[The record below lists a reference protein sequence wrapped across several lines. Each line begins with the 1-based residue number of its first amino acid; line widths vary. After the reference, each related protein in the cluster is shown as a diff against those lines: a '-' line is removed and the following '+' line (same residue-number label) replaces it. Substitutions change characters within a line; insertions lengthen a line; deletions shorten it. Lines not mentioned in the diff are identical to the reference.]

1 MRKEGEMSDDTK
13 LSGWEKAALVLSMM
27 GQILSIFL
35 WYVGRDADLS
45 VALPA
50 LKVVFGIA
58 GAVAL
63 DLVVV
68 TTTMG
73 RRGGRQSGWG
83 ALTIVAAAVFSAA
96 IALDAAGGP
105 TLGAWNHI
113 SYPVVIV
120 LFAQH
125 LAAPKAVRAQSPVDT
140 SRNWL
145 VEPGALTYYPDG
157 IEQPIEQPTITTVA
171 PPQLPEQPVVASVS
185 DQVDI
190 VQLRDVQRLSFAQI
204 GAQLGITRQAAQK
217 RYEKA
222 KV

>member
-1 MRKEGEMSDDTK
+1 MTDDTK

-73 RRGGRQSGWG
+73 RRGGRQSRWG

-125 LAAPKAVRAQSPVDT
+125 LAAPKVAQRQAPAQPHVDM

-145 VEPGALTYYPDG
+145 AESGVLTYYPEG
-157 IEQPIEQPTITTVA
+157 IEQPLEQPTITTVA
-171 PPQLPEQPVVASVS
+171 PPQLPEQPKVATTPE
-185 DQVDI
+185 QVDI
-190 VQLRDVQRLSFAQI
+190 VQMRDSQRLSFADI
-204 GAQLGITRQAAQK
+204 GMQLGISRQAAQK

-222 KV
+222 KA

>member
-1 MRKEGEMSDDTK
+1 MITDDTK
-13 LSGWEKAALVLSMM
+13 LTTWEKAALVLSMM

-45 VALPA
+45 VAMPW
-50 LKVVFGIA
+50 LKVGFGIA
-58 GAVAL
+58 GAIAL

-73 RRGGRQSGWG
+73 RRAGRQSWWG
-83 ALTIVAAAVFSAA
+83 ALTILAAAVFSAA

-125 LAAPKAVRAQSPVDT
+125 LAAPKVDNRRQAVDGEVVTTLTPS
-140 SRNWL
+140 
-145 VEPGALTYYPDG
+145 EPIALP
-157 IEQPIEQPTITTVA
+157 
-171 PPQLPEQPVVASVS
+171 L
-185 DQVDI
+185 DI
-190 VQLRDVQRLSFAQI
+190 VHMHDTEGLSFRAI
-204 GAQLGITRQAAQK
+204 GAQLGISGQAAQK

-222 KV
+222 IS

>member
-1 MRKEGEMSDDTK
+1 VIDDT
-13 LSGWEKAALVLSMM
+13 LTRTEKAALVLSMM

-58 GAVAL
+58 GAIAL

-73 RRGGRQSGWG
+73 RRAGRQSWWG

-125 LAAPKAVRAQSPVDT
+125 LAAPKVDSRHQAVDATLTADRK
-140 SRNWL
+140 WL
-145 VEPGALTYYPDG
+145 VEPGVLAYYPDG
-157 IEQPIEQPTITTVA
+157 IPLPVDAAPVEVVTTLTAPAPVA
-171 PPQLPEQPVVASVS
+171 LPL
-185 DQVDI
+185 DI
-190 VQLRDVQRLSFAQI
+190 VQLHDNEGLSFADI
-204 GAQLGITRQAAQK
+204 GAQLGISRQAAQK

-222 KV
+222 RSEG

>member
-1 MRKEGEMSDDTK
+1 MIDDT
-13 LSGWEKAALVLSMM
+13 LTRTEKAALVLSMM

-58 GAVAL
+58 GAIAL

-73 RRGGRQSGWG
+73 RRAGRQSWWG
-83 ALTIVAAAVFSAA
+83 ALTILAAAVFSAA

-125 LAAPKAVRAQSPVDT
+125 LAAPKVDRHATTMPPAVDT
-140 SRNWL
+140 PL
-145 VEPGALTYYPDG
+145 
-157 IEQPIEQPTITTVA
+157 ITTVA
-171 PPQLPEQPVVASVS
+171 PIALPL
-185 DQVDI
+185 DI
-190 VQLRDVQRLSFAQI
+190 VQLRDNGLSFTEI
-204 GAQLGITRQAAQK
+204 GAQLGISRQAAQK

-222 KV
+222 SR

>member
-1 MRKEGEMSDDTK
+1 MTTDDTK
-13 LSGWEKAALVLSMM
+13 LTSWEKAALVLSMM

-45 VALPA
+45 TALPW
-50 LKVVFGIA
+50 LKVLFGIA

-73 RRGGRQSGWG
+73 RRAGRQSWWG
-83 ALTIVAAAVFSAA
+83 ALTILAAAVFSAA

-125 LAAPKAVRAQSPVDT
+125 LAAPKVSTAPQPVDT
-140 SRNWL
+140 PSITVAPAPPL
-145 VEPGALTYYPDG
+145 QLTAEQPQVDA
-157 IEQPIEQPTITTVA
+157 EQPIEQPK
-171 PPQLPEQPVVASVS
+171 
-185 DQVDI
+185 VDI
-190 VQLRDVQRLSFAQI
+190 VQLRDGGLTFDAI
-204 GAQLGITRQAAQK
+204 GEKLGITRQAAQA
-217 RYEKA
+217 RYKKA
-222 KV
+222 KMIHNSSKSGS

>member
-1 MRKEGEMSDDTK
+1 MTDDTK
-13 LSGWEKAALVLSMM
+13 LTTWEKAALVLSMM

-45 VALPA
+45 VAMPW
-50 LKVVFGIA
+50 LKVGFGIA
-58 GAVAL
+58 GAIAL

-73 RRGGRQSGWG
+73 RRAGRQSWWG
-83 ALTIVAAAVFSAA
+83 ALTILAAAVFSAA

-125 LAAPKAVRAQSPVDT
+125 LAAPKVDNRRQVVDAT
-140 SRNWL
+140 DKKWL
-145 VEPGALTYYPDG
+145 VEPGVLAYYPDG
-157 IEQPIEQPTITTVA
+157 IPLPVDTQAAEVVTTV
-171 PPQLPEQPVVASVS
+171 PPIALPL
-185 DQVDI
+185 DI
-190 VQLRDVQRLSFAQI
+190 VHMHDTEGLSFRAI
-204 GAQLGITRQAAQK
+204 GAQLGISGQAAQK
-217 RYEKA
+217 RYEKVKA
-222 KV
+222 

>member
-1 MRKEGEMSDDTK
+1 MTDDTK
-13 LSGWEKAALVLSMM
+13 LTTWEKAALVLSMM

-45 VALPA
+45 VAMPW
-50 LKVVFGIA
+50 LKVGFGIA
-58 GAVAL
+58 GAIAL

-73 RRGGRQSGWG
+73 RRAGRQSWWG
-83 ALTIVAAAVFSAA
+83 ALTILAAAVFSAA

-125 LAAPKAVRAQSPVDT
+125 LAAPKVDT
-140 SRNWL
+140 
-145 VEPGALTYYPDG
+145 P
-157 IEQPIEQPTITTVA
+157 PTETVA
-171 PPQLPEQPVVASVS
+171 TIAPVALPLDVVHMH
-185 DQVDI
+185 DNEG
-190 VQLRDVQRLSFAQI
+190 LSFRAI
-204 GAQLGITRQAAQK
+204 GAQLGISGQAAQK

-222 KV
+222 RI